1 MMPLNAV
8 ALADSDIGANLVKAL
23 SSETLWVNIAKT
35 VIFILLGFFFIK
47 KKLLPE
53 NTGKVLTKFVMTVCL
68 PCLAFCS
75 FMSNFTVAGG
85 IDAIVNFV
93 MGFVFYIGFI
103 FLGKLIFLWVKDKK
117 KRTVLAVLFA
127 FGSTTF
133 FGYPLTVAIY
143 GAGAGNNFN
152 IMNVAYRVFLYSYAY
167 LAVANL
173 QESDA
178 GENAEELSH
187 ENAAK
192 PKVDKSAKTILKK
205 VFLNPIVIAT
215 FAGLILWVLQA
226 IPAVN
231 FVPHVD
237 SVTQSAASMEQSL
250 FDSVYSWFKGIKGDS
265 AIGVNAVAGTV
276 TNYYAF
282 WRIDKTLPWI
292 YQAANTLGGLS
303 STIILFAIGCTL
315 GGTNIKDAAT
325 DKYAWIWTAL
335 KVVVAPAVVLLLLF
349 GIQAIAQASGWLLNS
364 EGVSQLISSNTLNS
378 SVITWMVPP
387 ATVAVGYCISF
398 DQEKEMASHISLI
411 GTFGSVIG
419 IIIWVVVLTAI
430 GATGF
435 FA

>member
-1 MMPLNAV
+1 
-8 ALADSDIGANLVKAL
+8 
-23 SSETLWVNIAKT
+23 
-35 VIFILLGFFFIK
+35 
-47 KKLLPE
+47 
-53 NTGKVLTKFVMTVCL
+53 
-68 PCLAFCS
+68 
-75 FMSNFTVAGG
+75 
-85 IDAIVNFV
+85 
-93 MGFVFYIGFI
+93 
-103 FLGKLIFLWVKDKK
+103 
-117 KRTVLAVLFA
+117 
-127 FGSTTF
+127 
-133 FGYPLTVAIY
+133 
-143 GAGAGNNFN
+143 
-152 IMNVAYRVFLYSYAY
+152 
-167 LAVANL
+167 
-173 QESDA
+173 
-178 GENAEELSH
+178 
-187 ENAAK
+187 
-192 PKVDKSAKTILKK
+192 
-205 VFLNPIVIAT
+205 
-215 FAGLILWVLQA
+215 
-226 IPAVN
+226 
-231 FVPHVD
+231 
-237 SVTQSAASMEQSL
+237 
-250 FDSVYSWFKGIKGDS
+250 
-265 AIGVNAVAGTV
+265 VAGTV